1 MTQHGG
7 YRAGSRGKCPHCSSP
22 NRFERASIQLPVP
35 GAPQSDIES
44 FPITDIDKKHH
55 YRLRLSCCTE
65 CAKLVLVLFEQKG
78 KAPPDPGWKENL
90 VWPVHI
96 ERPVPEEVPE
106 NIADDYREAVAVLGI
121 SPKASA
127 ALSRRCLQTVLR
139 EKGGADEYT
148 LSSQI
153 KQVLDQ
159 LPSNIAGQLD
169 YVKIVGDFGA
179 HEQKDT
185 KSGEI
190 LDVEAG
196 EAEYNLDVLDALFE
210 HYYVGPAKSKRS
222 IQEIREK
229 AKAAGK
235 TLPDLEDNEVP
246 AEDDT

>member
-1 MTQHGG
+1 M
-7 YRAGSRGKCPHCSSP
+7 
-22 NRFERASIQLPVP
+22 
-35 GAPQSDIES
+35 
-44 FPITDIDKKHH
+44 
-55 YRLRLSCCTE
+55 
-65 CAKLVLVLFEQKG
+65 
-78 KAPPDPGWKENL
+78 
-90 VWPVHI
+90 WPVHI

>member
-7 YRAGSRGKCPHCSSP
+7 YRAGTRGKCPHCSTP
-22 NRFERASIQLPVP
+22 NRFERASIRLPGS
-35 GAPQSDIES
+35 GAPQSDIEN
-44 FPITDIDKKHH
+44 FPVTDIDEAHH
-55 YRLRLSCCTE
+55 HELRLSCCTE
-65 CAKLVLVLFEQKG
+65 CGKLVLVLKEQTGKG
-78 KAPPDPGWKENL
+78 PPAPVWTENL

-106 NIADDYREAVAVLGI
+106 NIASDYREAVAVLGI

-139 EKGGADEYT
+139 EKGGADQYT

-153 KQVLDQ
+153 KHVLDQ
-159 LPSNIAGQLD
+159 LPSNIADQLD
-169 YVKIVGDFGA
+169 YVKVVGDFGA

-185 KSGEI
+185 KSREI

-196 EAEYNLDVLDALFE
+196 EAEYSLDVLDALFE

-222 IQEIREK
+222 MQEIREK
-229 AKAAGK
+229 AKAAGRK
-235 TLPDLEDNEVP
+235 LPDLVDNEVP